1 MTLDDLTPEERA
13 WGVLWEALTKE
24 LTDAVDLRDQ
34 PRALRAAEACKLHW
48 ALASENA
55 KRFIALNSP
64 PKPS

>member
-13 WGVLWEALTKE
+13 WGVRWEALTKE
-24 LTDAVDLRDQ
+24 LTDAVDLRD
-34 PRALRAAEACKLHW
+34 ALRAAEACKLHL

-64 PKPS
+64 SKPS